1 MEKSIFD
8 LLSIFQIFLLRF
20 AAELDG
26 VDLAADRLLPG
37 VFFGVSE
44 SILSPPIS
52 LATEFSSV
60 ELMLGV
66 ADDVVLS
73 AFLLDPLE
81 FSEEGLS
88 VFLLD
93 PLFVFSVIDLSVF
106 LFEPVVLSL
115 IVLSLALL
123 DPLPVSE
130 IDLSVFFVEPLTDE
144 SNAGLSDFLPLS
156 DASEAEKG
164 ILTYFETFLQ
174 IKIIFPFL
182 CRSSPVIRSSHEWV
196 NEKFNFLNKN
206 LTLKWF
212 NVTIIMI

>member
-1 MEKSIFD
+1 M
-8 LLSIFQIFLLRF
+8 
-20 AAELDG
+20 
-26 VDLAADRLLPG
+26 LPG

-44 SILSPPIS
+44 SIPSPPIS

-66 ADDVVLS
+66 ADDVFS

-81 FSEEGLS
+81 FSVEGLS

-93 PLFVFSVIDLSVF
+93 PLLVFSAIDLSVF
-106 LFEPVVLSL
+106 LFEPVILSL
-115 IVLSLALL
+115 KVLSLALL

-130 IDLSVFFVEPLTDE
+130 IDLSLFFVAPLTDE

-164 ILTYFETFLQ
+164 ILIYFQTFLQ
-174 IKIIFPFL
+174 IKNNVSFL
-182 CRSSPVIRSSHEWV
+182 FSSSLVKEVAMSG
-196 NEKFNFLNKN
+196 
-206 LTLKWF
+206 
-212 NVTIIMI
+212 

>member
-1 MEKSIFD
+1 MQNFPVTRIFFSTRFSEGKNLQKITHFIKRIIQICEFVSIHSSKKEKSIFD

-93 PLFVFSVIDLSVF
+93 PLLALSVVDLSVF
-106 LFEPVVLSL
+106 LFEPVILSL
-115 IVLSLALL
+115 KILSLALL

-144 SNAGLSDFLPLS
+144 SDAGLSDFLPLS
-156 DASEAEKG
+156 DATEAEKG
-164 ILTYFETFLQ
+164 I
-174 IKIIFPFL
+174 
-182 CRSSPVIRSSHEWV
+182 
-196 NEKFNFLNKN
+196 
-206 LTLKWF
+206 
-212 NVTIIMI
+212 